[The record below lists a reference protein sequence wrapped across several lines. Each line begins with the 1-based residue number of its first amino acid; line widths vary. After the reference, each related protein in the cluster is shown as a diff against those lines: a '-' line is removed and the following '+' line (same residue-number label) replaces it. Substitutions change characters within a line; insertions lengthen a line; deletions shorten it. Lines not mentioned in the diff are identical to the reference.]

1 MIKNFMDM
9 LLEDYRTECR
19 TLVEK
24 ESDKIQQEM
33 DLLGIERKF
42 THNNKDPEPLMAESL
57 VNLGLEPDMVE
68 KVVFEGEDISVPEQ
82 WEIVA
87 GLIYLS
93 IGEDYTTTEELM
105 KVIKDADPNET
116 YSESV
121 MEDDLKSI
129 LEAKMRLGL

>member
-24 ESDKIQQEM
+24 SDIAQQEM
-33 DLLGIERKF
+33 HLLGTERKV
-42 THNNKDPEPLMAESL
+42 TYTVDPEPLMAGSL

-121 MEDDLKSI
+121 MEDDLKGI

>member
-1 MIKNFMDM
+1 MIKSFMNM
-9 LLEDYRTECR
+9 LLEDYRIACN
-19 TLVEK
+19 TLIEK
-24 ESDKIQQEM
+24 ADIAQRKM
-33 DLLGIERKF
+33 HLLGTEREV
-42 THNNKDPEPLMAESL
+42 TYTVDSEPLMVESL
-57 VNLGLEPDMVE
+57 VSLGLEPDMVE
-68 KVVFEGEDISVPEQ
+68 KVVFENEDISVPEQ

-121 MEDDLKSI
+121 MEDDLKGI

>member
-24 ESDKIQQEM
+24 SDIAQREM
-33 DLLGIERKF
+33 HLLGTERKV
-42 THNNKDPEPLMAESL
+42 TYTVDTEPLMAGSL

-121 MEDDLKSI
+121 MEDDLKGI

>member
-19 TLVEK
+19 TLIEK
-24 ESDKIQQEM
+24 SNIAQREM
-33 DLLGIERKF
+33 HLLGTERKV
-42 THNNKDPEPLMAESL
+42 TYTVDPEPLMVGSL
-57 VNLGLEPDMVE
+57 INLGLEPDMVE
-68 KVVFEGEDISVPEQ
+68 KAVFEDEDISVPEQ

-121 MEDDLKSI
+121 MEDDLKGI

>member
-9 LLEDYRTECR
+9 LLEDYRTDCR
-19 TLVEK
+19 TLIEK
-24 ESDKIQQEM
+24 SDIAQRKM
-33 DLLGIERKF
+33 HLLGTEREV
-42 THNNKDPEPLMAESL
+42 TYTVDPEPLMVETL
-57 VNLGLEPDMVE
+57 VSLGLEPDMVE
-68 KVVFEGEDISVPEQ
+68 KVVFEDEDISVPEQ
-82 WEIVA
+82 WEVVV

-121 MEDDLKSI
+121 MEDDLKGI
-129 LEAKMRLGL
+129 LEAKMRLLG

>member
-1 MIKNFMDM
+1 MIKQFMDM

-24 ESDKIQQEM
+24 SDIAQREM
-33 DLLGIERKF
+33 HLLGTERKV
-42 THNNKDPEPLMAESL
+42 TYTVDPEPLMVGSL
-57 VNLGLEPDMVE
+57 INLGLEPDMVE

-121 MEDDLKSI
+121 MEDDLKGI